1 MEITRKTKLKEAMKS
16 ASGHDI
22 IARLL
27 YSLGLDESLITKTP
41 LGNLTVGSLKKL
53 ILGVLTNSSIFKL
66 FNTSSLGSSFLS
78 PFSSYFYSNYEIN
91 F

>member
-1 MEITRKTKLKEAMKS
+1 MEITRNTKLKEAIKS

-53 ILGVLTNSSIFKL
+53 SLNKLMKKKILK
-66 FNTSSLGSSFLS
+66 
-78 PFSSYFYSNYEIN
+78 
-91 F
+91 